1 MAAMLIQIFVVYS
14 LWPLIIFS
22 AVAEIEFTNT
32 LEVILL
38 SLLFIFMSYLPPML
52 TLDYFLFLSHE
63 KKHGFANDFVQGH
76 LGKKCL
82 MLVACHTEI

>member
-22 AVAEIEFTNT
+22 VVAEIEFTNT

-52 TLDYFLFLSHE
+52 TLDYFLSLSRE
-63 KKHGFANDFVQGH
+63 KNMGSQMILYKA
-76 LGKKCL
+76 
-82 MLVACHTEI
+82 T

>member
-1 MAAMLIQIFVVYS
+1 MLIQIFVVYS

-22 AVAEIEFTNT
+22 VVAEIEFTNT

-52 TLDYFLFLSHE
+52 TLDYFLFLSRE
-63 KKHGFANDFVQGH
+63 KNMGSQMILYKA
-76 LGKKCL
+76 
-82 MLVACHTEI
+82 T